1 MVIAAGAL
9 KKRKGFDVLIDALS
23 RIVTP
28 AMYLLVVRGREEKKE
43 AARKAKEATSG

>member
-1 MVIAAGAL
+1 
-9 KKRKGFDVLIDALS
+9 VLIGGLISSTLLS

-43 AARKAKEATSG
+43 AAIG